1 MGYVG
6 GDKLPP
12 EAKRAR
18 FERTNKR
25 SCRKAAV
32 EQEREEQVEA
42 ASILIDLSES
52 SVLPESG
59 VELQSSDAQDSG
71 RDHAGKES

>member
-12 EAKRAR
+12 EVKRAR

-32 EQEREEQVEA
+32 EQEREERVEA
-42 ASILIDLSES
+42 ASM
-52 SVLPESG
+52 
-59 VELQSSDAQDSG
+59 QSSDAQDGGS
-71 RDHAGKES
+71 DHAGKES